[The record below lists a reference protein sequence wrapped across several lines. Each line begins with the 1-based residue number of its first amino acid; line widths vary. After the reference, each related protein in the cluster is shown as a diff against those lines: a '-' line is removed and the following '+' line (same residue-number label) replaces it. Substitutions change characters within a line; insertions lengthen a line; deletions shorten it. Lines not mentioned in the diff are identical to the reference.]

1 MFGVPKRREQ
11 HILKATTAEQLLD
24 AAPDAVVAF
33 DRASTIVYVNP
44 AAEQLWGRTF
54 DDAVGRDVSTL
65 IPGDLGLP
73 RRQDVEITRPDGTS
87 RWCDLSVAPATDDHS
102 ALHVVY
108 GRDVTERCEALATLS
123 LVADETD
130 NSVIITDATGIIE
143 YVNPGFM
150 RLTGYRVEEA
160 VGRKPGD
167 LLQGPHSDEM
177 ARARIR
183 EKLRSGVAFYEE
195 ILNYTKD
202 GEPYWI
208 SLAVNPIFDSGGAL
222 AKFVSI
228 QTNIDETKR
237 RTLENDVRLEAISR
251 TNLVLEFDAA
261 GQLVY
266 ANDLALDTIGEPD
279 VASLASRLGG
289 LDRYVERD
297 RWSDL
302 HDGDNLT
309 AEMRVP
315 CRDGEPLRLAAA
327 LSAVT
332 DHDGALSKV
341 LIYGEDVSER
351 NALIESS
358 RDAMASVLDRI
369 SRIIASINGISD
381 QSNLLALNAT
391 VEAARA
397 GEAGKSFAVVADEV
411 RALARRT
418 TSSVGEIEELIGET
432 NHHVDTLS
440 AFIGSD

>member
-1 MFGVPKRREQ
+1 MFGVSKRREQ
-11 HILKATTAEQLLD
+11 HVLKATTVPQLLD

-33 DRASTIVYVNP
+33 DRTSTIVYVNS

-54 DDAVGRDVSTL
+54 GDAVGGDVSAL
-65 IPGDLGLP
+65 IPGDP
-73 RRQDVEITRPDGTS
+73 EIPKRRDVEITRLDGTS
-87 RWCDLSVAPATDDHS
+87 RWCDLSVATVTESHGP
-102 ALHVVY
+102 LHVVY
-108 GRDVTERCEALATLS
+108 ARDVTERCQALATLS

-143 YVNPGFM
+143 YVNPGFVK
-150 RLTGYRVEEA
+150 LTGHRVEEA

-167 LLQGPHSDEM
+167 LLQGPHTDQA

-183 EKLRSGVAFYEE
+183 EKLRSGAAFYDE

-208 SLAVNPIFDSGGAL
+208 SLAINPIFDGTGVL

-251 TNLVLEFDAA
+251 TNLVLEFGAD
-261 GQLVY
+261 GHLVY

-289 LDRYVERD
+289 LDLYVERD
-297 RWSDL
+297 RWSEL
-302 HDGDNLT
+302 RGGKNLT

-315 CRDGEPLRLAAA
+315 CREGEPLRVAAV

-332 DHDGALSKV
+332 DHDGALSKI

-369 SRIIASINGISD
+369 SSIIASINAISD

-432 NHHVDTLS
+432 NHHVNTLS